1 MLQYPGKRPPRTIP
15 PSVGVIFLVRPVP
28 RRLMPIAVRVALAL
42 VLLVLLWPALQGAKA
57 VSPKA
62 QPLVS
67 RPNMPGQAAAAGE
80 TAVYAGDI
88 SVPDGTVFAPGA
100 RFTKVWRIKNVGTV
114 PWTTSFHWHFEAGTL
129 MSGSLLATAVA
140 KTAPGGT
147 TIISVPM
154 QAPMATGVYT
164 SFWQMVD
171 PSGNPFPHQA
181 WVNVVVRNG
190 AERGPTTPVAPD
202 APTGTPVPVSRATPL
217 PTIAVPGGDGQMVS
231 SAWVGATVYRAFFP
245 AGSTMPGNGETLAIY
260 YPGPK
265 IAHVRV
271 TLYRPDGAARSFQFA
286 LSNGQRQTLD
296 LNRLAPNIGLSATV
310 EGDRPLVSSRVYTAR
325 QGMVLE
331 PGAVNTSR
339 SWFFP
344 ALPAGAPT
352 GQMLMMFNPGPA
364 SASVTIRVGNAA
376 SGCCAS
382 NTSVTV
388 RPLAQY
394 ALTLGAPNTLRGPM
408 TLSASGPIVAER
420 LGESADHT
428 AVTGVPGSSS
438 PAKTWFL
445 PSVWGS
451 QAQGTVNVF
460 NPSASSV
467 LVTIRSD
474 LDFGEGRWIE
484 RTLAPFSEWRLSVG
498 ELTTN
503 QRLAADVSAGAPVVV
518 SASWTAGDG
527 LTATTLGSHAAA
539 KTWSFVAGLGNQ
551 GLTEGIDLFN
561 PSNLASAVRISVQGA
576 HGTGPSWQI
585 KVPAHGRASKALPAG
600 TGQGGAGVIIQSA
613 RSIVVGRTFTGNS
626 AGAAATASSLGS

>member
-1 MLQYPGKRPPRTIP
+1 
-15 PSVGVIFLVRPVP
+15 
-28 RRLMPIAVRVALAL
+28 MPIALRVALSF
-42 VLLVLLWPALQGAKA
+42 VVVVLLWPALQGAKA
-57 VSPKA
+57 VSP
-62 QPLVS
+62 QTRPLVS
-67 RPNMPGQAAAAGE
+67 HPDMPGRAAAAGE
-80 TAVYAGDI
+80 MAVYDGDI

-114 PWTTSFHWHFEAGTL
+114 PWTSNFQWHFEAGTL
-129 MSGSLLATAVA
+129 MSGSVLATAVA
-140 KTAPGGT
+140 RTAPGGT

-171 PSGNPFPHQA
+171 PAGNPFPHQA
-181 WVNVVVRNG
+181 WVNIVVKNG
-190 AERGPTTPVAPD
+190 AGSLSATPVVPN
-202 APTGTPVPVSRATPL
+202 APTSTPEPVTQATPQ
-217 PTIAVPGGDGQMVS
+217 PTIAVPGGDGQLVS

-245 AGSTMPGNGETLAIY
+245 AGSTTPGNDETLAVY

-265 IAHVRV
+265 IAHAQV

-286 LSNGQRQTLD
+286 LSSGQRETLD
-296 LNRLAPNIGLSATV
+296 LNRLAPNTGLSATV
-310 EGDRPLVSSRVYTAR
+310 EGDRPLVSGRVYTAR

-331 PGAVNTSR
+331 PGAVNSSR

-344 ALPAGAPT
+344 SLPAGAPAD
-352 GQMLMMFNPGPA
+352 QMLMMFNPGPA
-364 SASVTIRVGNAA
+364 AASVNIRVGNAA
-376 SGCCAS
+376 GGCCAS

-388 RPLAQY
+388 RPLTQY
-394 ALTLGAPNTLRGPM
+394 AVALGAPNTLRGPM
-408 TLSASGPIVAER
+408 TLSASAPIVAER
-420 LGESADHT
+420 LGESSDHT
-428 AVTGVPGSSS
+428 AVAGVPGSPA

-518 SASWTAGDG
+518 SASWTTANE

-539 KTWSFVAGLGNQ
+539 KTWSFVAGLGSQ
-551 GLTEGIDLFN
+551 GFTEGIDLFN
-561 PSNLASAVRISVQGA
+561 PSNVTSAVRISVQGA

-585 KVPAHGRASKALPAG
+585 NVPAHGRTSKALPAG
-600 TGQGGAGVIIQSA
+600 TGQGGAGVLIQSA
-613 RSIVVGRTFTGNS
+613 RSIVVGWTFSGSS
-626 AGAAATASSLGS
+626 AGASATASPLGL